1 MSQYKGNDTSFK
13 PRYAVNGETKTPI
26 NVVSTSMEV
35 GNPPQMVE
43 GYQSTYANGT
53 SKWTPHV
60 LTDSGRLLDSHG
72 VDNST
77 FTGSYDES
85 TKEWKWEPTSDANVA
100 KLAKHHRGPDGE
112 RITTDQI
119 EDKFY
124 SRKGITEQQK
134 LSEVQTKALIEEKG
148 GIENLEKDPKFA
160 ELPGLKEG
168 EDRTQTSA
176 TGKNQTDLE
185 AAGQLVTAEG
195 QSAIKSTQ
203 TRTRY
208 GNYYYP
214 YDIKS
219 NKQDRII
226 FKMKQST
233 GQLIDPTADIDAGQK
248 AVGSRTSKRKAKIIE
263 GSVTLPITTGI
274 KDSNMVDWG
283 KATMDPIQA
292 FKASATMNI
301 AAAAGTE
308 GKTVTDAGGESLK
321 QAGDAIKDKS
331 VQSAI
336 ALMIAGKAAGMNT
349 NELLSRAGGAIANPN
364 MELLFNG
371 PSLRAFDFT
380 FQMSPRD
387 AHEAGQVRSIINFF
401 KQGMSVKTTS
411 TNIFLKAPNY
421 FEIDYVTFNDA
432 GQMMKHPSISII
444 KTCALLTCSVDY
456 TPNNSYMTYSDE
468 SRSMVSYTMNL
479 QFGELDPIYESDYY
493 TDLGMQG
500 NIEGGGSDADKQ
512 ALADA
517 PSEFIGY

>member
-1 MSQYKGNDTSFK
+1 MSQYKGNNTSFK
-13 PRYAVNGETKTPI
+13 PSYKVAGETKTPI
-26 NVVSTSMEV
+26 NVVSTSMDIN
-35 GNPPQMVE
+35 GQMVE

-60 LTDSGRLLDSHG
+60 LTDTVLTDSHG
-72 VDNST
+72 VDKST
-77 FTGSYDES
+77 FTGKRES
-85 TKEWKWEPTSDANVA
+85 DGSWTWTPTNDDSIKE
-100 KLAKHHRGPDGE
+100 LAKHHRGPDGE

-119 EDKFY
+119 EETFY

-134 LSEVQTKALIEEKG
+134 LSEIQTKALIEEKG
-148 GIENLEKDPKFA
+148 GIENLEKDPRFS
-160 ELPGLKEG
+160 ELPGLQEG

-176 TGKNQTDLE
+176 NGQAQTDFE
-185 AAGQLVTAEG
+185 ASGQLTTAQG
-195 QSAIKSTQ
+195 QSTIKSTQ
-203 TRTRY
+203 TRTKY

-233 GQLIDPTADIDAGQK
+233 GQIINPTADIQAGQK
-248 AVGSRTSKRKAKIIE
+248 AVGTRTSKRKAKIIE

-283 KATMDPIQA
+283 KATMNPIQA
-292 FKASATMNI
+292 FKAAATMNI
-301 AAAAGTE
+301 ASAAKEGENIGDAIGKE
-308 GKTVTDAGGESLK
+308 GKRAM
-321 QAGDAIKDKS
+321 DAIKDKS
-331 VQSAI
+331 VQSAL
-336 ALMIAGKAAGMNT
+336 ALMIAGKAAQLNP
-349 NELLSRAGGAIANPN
+349 NELLSRASGAVANPN
-364 MELLFNG
+364 LELLFNG
-371 PSLRAFDFT
+371 PGLRAFDFT

-387 AHEAGQVRSIINFF
+387 AYEAGQVRSIINFF